1 MTSAVNQ
8 IIEVGFDNGWQYNF
22 AITCTL
28 YNFWIYRNL
37 VIIST
42 FLQKHNV
49 ASELWTCTLCFLWC
63 GQTSPMLFKLGFPT
77 ASPPCRPALHGGATP
92 GLIPRRSKKVVSF
105 DSVNL
110 PSGKCCWKVWKFLQ
124 VTEIKGWISPN
135 KLEATFF
142 QQQKTIITWRWWIFP
157 FLELGRLDNFD
168 RYHVFPPVWV
178 WTISFISLVKPWVV
192 FGHPASGIVTGSN
205 QPYSFL
211 LTWVAFLCTEPTK
224 WP

>member
-77 ASPPCRPALHGGATP
+77 TSPPCRPALHGGATP

-110 PSGKCCWKVWKFLQ
+110 PSGKCCWKVW
-124 VTEIKGWISPN
+124 SDRN
-135 KLEATFF
+135 KRLNFSK
-142 QQQKTIITWRWWIFP
+142 QIGSNIFP
-157 FLELGRLDNFD
+157 AAENNH
-168 RYHVFPPVWV
+168 HVAVV
-178 WTISFISLVKPWVV
+178 DLSFSW
-192 FGHPASGIVTGSN
+192 ARTSG
-205 QPYSFL
+205 
-211 LTWVAFLCTEPTK
+211 
-224 WP
+224 